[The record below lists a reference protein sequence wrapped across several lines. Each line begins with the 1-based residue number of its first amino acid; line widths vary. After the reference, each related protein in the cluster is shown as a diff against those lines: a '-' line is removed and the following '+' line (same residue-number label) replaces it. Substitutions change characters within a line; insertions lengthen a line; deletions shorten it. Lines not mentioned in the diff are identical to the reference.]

1 MHNCLVADVRLA
13 GMLDTHLWFIPPFRF
28 AWLAAAVDVG
38 VQEEEIPDV
47 DHRNMKIPDAF
58 YDVEFPF
65 DQE

>member
-1 MHNCLVADVRLA
+1 
-13 GMLDTHLWFIPPFRF
+13 MLSSGRKTRGYARYSPALFPPFCF
-28 AWLAAAVDVG
+28 AWSAAAVDVG
-38 VQEEEIPDV
+38 AQKQEIPDA